1 MVMGNNRIPVTVVTG
16 FLGAGKTTLLRYL
29 LKQTTQRLAVIVNEF
44 GEVGIDAALIKNCID
59 CPEDAGLIVELAN
72 GCLCCTVQDDFLPTI
87 EKLLAQPQALDGII
101 IETSGLALPEPL
113 LQAFQWPQI
122 KHRTIVH
129 AVVTVVDGEALAA
142 GSVVC
147 KPEELEKQRF
157 EDLSINH
164 LDAIEELFREQ
175 LEQADLVLI
184 SRADLLKPDQL
195 QVARNFLEEQLRMLQ
210 IQNRPQCLAIANG
223 ELSAD
228 LLLGIQHTNRLNE
241 AEEEHTHSHPELNAA
256 ALSLQGEWH
265 KDGLAEMILANVIK
279 PMDLYRLKGRI
290 PIKGKELPLQVQA
303 VGSRL
308 NLWFEAD
315 GLDSD
320 QLEIVLI
327 GSNPDAKRLELHLD
341 EFKC

>member
-1 MVMGNNRIPVTVVTG
+1 M
-16 FLGAGKTTLLRYL
+16 
-29 LKQTTQRLAVIVNEF
+29 
-44 GEVGIDAALIKNCID
+44 
-59 CPEDAGLIVELAN
+59 
-72 GCLCCTVQDDFLPTI
+72 PTI

-129 AVVTVVDGEALAA
+129 AVITVVDGEALAA

-157 EDLSINH
+157 EDLSISH

-184 SRADLLKPDQL
+184 SRADVLKPDQL

-223 ELSAD
+223 ELPAD
-228 LLLGIQHTNRLNE
+228 LLLGIQHTNRLIE
-241 AEEEHTHSHPELNAA
+241 EEEEHSHSHPELNAA
-256 ALSLQGEWH
+256 ALSLQGKWH

-290 PIKGKELPLQVQA
+290 PISGKELPLQVQA

-320 QLEIVLI
+320 RLELVLI
-327 GSNPDAKRLELHLD
+327 GSNPDARQLELHLD

>member
-1 MVMGNNRIPVTVVTG
+1 MGNNRIPVTVVTG
-16 FLGAGKTTLLRYL
+16 FLGAGKTTLLRHL

-44 GEVGIDAALIKNCID
+44 GEAGIDAALIKNCID
-59 CPEDAGLIVELAN
+59 CPDGAGLIVELAN

-87 EKLLAQPQALDGII
+87 DKLLAQPQALDGII

-129 AVVTVVDGEALAA
+129 GVITVVDGEALAT

-195 QVARNFLEEQLRMLQ
+195 EVARNFLNEQLRMLQ
-210 IQNRPQCLAIANG
+210 IQNRPQCIAIANG
-223 ELSAD
+223 EISAD
-228 LLLGIQHTNRLNE
+228 LLLGIKHTNGLNE
-241 AEEEHTHSHPELNAA
+241 AEEEHT
-256 ALSLQGEWH
+256 
-265 KDGLAEMILANVIK
+265 
-279 PMDLYRLKGRI
+279 
-290 PIKGKELPLQVQA
+290 
-303 VGSRL
+303 
-308 NLWFEAD
+308 
-315 GLDSD
+315 
-320 QLEIVLI
+320 
-327 GSNPDAKRLELHLD
+327 
-341 EFKC
+341 

>member
-1 MVMGNNRIPVTVVTG
+1 MVIGNNRIPVTVVTG

-59 CPEDAGLIVELAN
+59 CPDDTGLIVELAN

-142 GSVVC
+142 SSVVC

-210 IQNRPQCLAIANG
+210 IQNRPQCLAISNG

-228 LLLGIQHTNRLNE
+228 
-241 AEEEHTHSHPELNAA
+241 
-256 ALSLQGEWH
+256 
-265 KDGLAEMILANVIK
+265 
-279 PMDLYRLKGRI
+279 
-290 PIKGKELPLQVQA
+290 
-303 VGSRL
+303 
-308 NLWFEAD
+308 
-315 GLDSD
+315 
-320 QLEIVLI
+320 
-327 GSNPDAKRLELHLD
+327 
-341 EFKC
+341 